1 MQCVSA
7 GRPSVVRV
15 KKKKKKKKK
24 DRIVSLIF
32 FSPSFF
38 LFFFPFDLRGSAHHV
53 GGNKHEEIK

>member
-15 KKKKKKKKK
+15 IKKKKKKKTE
-24 DRIVSLIF
+24 LFPLFF